1 MLTGTRYKAQN
12 TVNKPIA
19 SNATSTLAPLDKTT
33 MYVKASRTSH
43 AFVFVICLLSWAGVW
58 AFGSSSAKTDFAYS
72 SYFDKENL
80 ALEHILN
87 LDKSNWKP
95 LDGNAYQVTLFEPQ
109 FWDLDDYPILWIKLE
124 IPKRIK
130 EDKLWLE
137 IVPNTGVDGLLV
149 QNIDNRWQWI
159 TAQGRTVD
167 ASKKVPSNY
176 LTFEVNPK
184 VEYKTAYLKL
194 NTTQV
199 FNFSINVYDQE
210 SWIWE
215 SLFRHLITGMVLGAV
230 ALAFCYN
237 LAIGASAGERIYLV
251 YSGYIAS
258 MFFYIVIYN
267 GYLRLVF
274 PDWAGQGIVARS
286 SVYIVMYSAI
296 AFIRD
301 FFNTRYVG
309 GWFDAIAR
317 NAQVL
322 IVVSLL
328 ISLFINDFYAFLLN
342 DAVSFISILIGL
354 TAGIQALQ
362 RGHPLAKLFLLAWSI
377 FLAGGL
383 VWSLVWVGYAEPTTL
398 PPNILLLGTALE
410 VGLLSLMLGYRYS
423 FLKETSERL
432 NKQYQKYQDLSET
445 DQLTGI
451 YNRRGFLK
459 SVELE
464 LAENP
469 NEVVLLALDI
479 DHFKRFNDLHGH
491 LVGDK
496 LLSEFGRMLK
506 ERSQREEFTSKLI
519 VQRDGEVYRRSIAGR
534 MGGEEFSI
542 LLINTSLNQA
552 KLYADRLMKEFSEL
566 YITNDKGEK
575 LGTTMSIGGTT
586 MKTSDTIDSAW
597 KRADVFLYE
606 AKSAG
611 RDQARISE

>member
-1 MLTGTRYKAQN
+1 
-12 TVNKPIA
+12 
-19 SNATSTLAPLDKTT
+19 

-43 AFVFVICLLSWAGVW
+43 VFVFVLCLLSWAGVW
-58 AFGSSSAKTDFAYS
+58 AFGYSSTKTDFAYS

-80 ALEHILN
+80 ALEHILS
-87 LDKSNWKP
+87 LDESDWKP

-109 FWDLDDYPILWIKLE
+109 FWELDEYPILWIKLQ
-124 IPKRIK
+124 IPNRIK

-159 TAQGRTVD
+159 TAQGGTVD
-167 ASKKVPSNY
+167 ASKEVPSNY
-176 LTFEVNPK
+176 LTFELNPK

-230 ALAFCYN
+230 ALGFCYN

-274 PDWAGQGIVARS
+274 PDWGGQGIVARS

-296 AFIRD
+296 AFVRE

-317 NAQVL
+317 NVQVL

-328 ISLFINDFYAFLLN
+328 ISLFMNDFYAFLLS
-342 DAVSFISILIGL
+342 DTVSFISIIIGL

-383 VWSLVWVGYAEPTTL
+383 AWSLVWVGYAEPTTL

-410 VGLLSLMLGYRYS
+410 VGLLSLILSYRYS

-432 NKQYQKYQDLSET
+432 SKQYQKYQDLSET

-491 LVGDK
+491 LLGDK

-566 YITNDKGEK
+566 HITNDRGEK
-575 LGTTMSIGGTT
+575 LGTTLSIGGTT

-611 RDQARISE
+611 RDQAIISE